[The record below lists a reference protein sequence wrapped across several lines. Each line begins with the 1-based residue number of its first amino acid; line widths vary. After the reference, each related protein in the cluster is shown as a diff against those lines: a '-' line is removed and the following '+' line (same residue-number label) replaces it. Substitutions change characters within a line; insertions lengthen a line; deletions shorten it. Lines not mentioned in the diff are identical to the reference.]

1 MRSTPAPPR
10 IRLALVDD
18 HPVVVRGFEASLA
31 GVPDIEVAARGG
43 SVAEGAVLLARRDIS
58 VLLLDIRLPDGSG
71 LALLARTPRE
81 SRPAV
86 IVVSSFE
93 ARQYA
98 SGARRLGAEGFLL
111 KTAPTSELVEAVR
124 TVAAGGRWFAGD
136 QPDGVLVSLTPRER
150 DIVGLVLAARSNDEI
165 AAALHTQRKTVETQ
179 LSRLYERLGVASRVE
194 LAVRAEREG
203 WLEVPPAGRER
214 RA

>member
-18 HPVVVRGFEASLA
+18 HPVVIRGFEASLA
-31 GVPDIEVAARGG
+31 GIPDFEVAARGG
-43 SVAEGAVLLARRDIS
+43 SVAEGAVLLARRDVS

-71 LALLARTPRE
+71 LALLARTPRG

-86 IVVSSFE
+86 IVVSSFG

-111 KTAPTSELVEAVR
+111 KTAPTADLVEAVR
-124 TVAAGGRWFAGD
+124 AVAAGGRWF
-136 QPDGVLVSLTPRER
+136 P
-150 DIVGLVLAARSNDEI
+150 ND
-165 AAALHTQRKTVETQ
+165 
-179 LSRLYERLGVASRVE
+179 
-194 LAVRAEREG
+194 
-203 WLEVPPAGRER
+203 
-214 RA
+214 